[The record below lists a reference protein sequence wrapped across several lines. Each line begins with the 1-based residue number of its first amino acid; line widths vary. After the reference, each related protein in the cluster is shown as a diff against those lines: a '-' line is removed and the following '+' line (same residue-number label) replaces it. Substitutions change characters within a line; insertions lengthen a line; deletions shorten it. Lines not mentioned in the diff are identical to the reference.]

1 MKRVSIRIDTL
12 VKAERYRISRTM
24 ANIESVTN
32 NLKESNEKIT
42 NILDNVSQISDSL
55 SRVDFIGTVAK
66 AQSSLEEVNM
76 ILYDVQNGDGT
87 LTHLIQDST
96 MYFQINEMLE
106 ESTRLVENIKTHPNR
121 YLQFSIFGSRD
132 RSLLDARDERMLK
145 KFATD
150 SLHQ

>member
-1 MKRVSIRIDTL
+1 
-12 VKAERYRISRTM
+12 M

-42 NILDNVSQISDSL
+42 KILDNVSQISDSL

-66 AQSSLEEVNM
+66 AQSSLEQVNM

>member
-1 MKRVSIRIDTL
+1 
-12 VKAERYRISRTM
+12 
-24 ANIESVTN
+24 
-32 NLKESNEKIT
+32 
-42 NILDNVSQISDSL
+42 
-55 SRVDFIGTVAK
+55 
-66 AQSSLEEVNM
+66 M